1 MKKLKKISALFAAVV
16 LATTSIVNFDVNMKT
31 VSAEQQQSNN
41 KCEIAIAVSKDN
53 PVTSADAIKDSI
65 TVHPGDSFYV
75 TVLLTKNEGITN
87 GTFKLDY
94 NKDCLAIAEGEK
106 DNFVIRNKKYGYSTE
121 NEYVDSNI
129 IYNITD
135 DGTGYPMMSFVFSPI
150 TSTSVN
156 VTDTGVFFNVKF
168 TAKSDCDISENAI
181 KSDLT
186 LDFVTAKGDPDPICD
201 KDKALVQTT
210 VKPAKAIVDHT
221 WGAETVKTP
230 ANCQSGRVTTKSCT
244 HAGCN
249 ATRETTGTEKDFTKH
264 TCTPV
269 LVGNSEATH
278 LKDGNTGHYV
288 CGSDNN
294 VKISSYKGHVDDKV
308 LNKNSNHNKVLDK
321 TADLCWHC
329 DITEGDSSCDYK
341 VTAHTYGAWTVTKA
355 ATCKE
360 KGSKKQ
366 VCSVCG
372 YENVQEIS
380 INPTNHADSKPTLKG
395 FIDSTHTT
403 PGNAGVYAWDC
414 CGVSA
419 TRTDGYKD
427 NDVISA
433 NKDAHTWIY
442 DTTAD
447 GKAGQCGHCECKAIK
462 TEHNYDTTS
471 TADYCKVCKD
481 CGYKVEHI
489 AVAGGTAAI
498 HSKCKT
504 CGWVIEDGAK
514 HSFSE
519 WKVTKAPTCTVKGEE
534 IRTCSCGYKETREVD
549 ALGHNLVATDAS
561 DLSVCK
567 KCNREDCKYIE
578 YHKEVEKGGTA
589 DVHSTCS
596 VCNRVLSSKHTFTEE
611 VVKQPTCTVDG
622 QKKLTC
628 KCGYVDTTSDATV
641 IHKLGHVLSFPS
653 VQTADYCK
661 ICTRCKEETVP
672 HTPVHG
678 GTEAV
683 HEKCSVCNYIIS
695 ATHNM
700 VKNTEKSKEATCTED
715 GLLVMSCECGYEVE
729 TVIKASHKFD
739 SVVTNEDG
747 TIKRVCTVCGEEV
760 VSKVPTADE
769 KKNDFIISG
778 LGTYTEGDTISV
790 SVSDVSILGELS
802 NPQYGDVKYIPYTYR
817 INSAKEVEFE
827 DGNYNIPVSG
837 STVGARTITVVYVK
851 ATYGAEGWVVDNE
864 ATYSK
869 TGIVNVEAKPV
880 EKPDAGSGDYD
891 YDDDDDD
898 DDDLTVNTSTITSDN
913 TGANPVESTVK
924 TDANGDTTATVK
936 LSSNDAA
943 HNVNFSKLDEQA
955 QAVIKQEFV
964 FKLTAGNGV
973 IPKNTTIEISKVVTG
988 KDYNN
993 AKEVTKYVASKI
1005 AVFDINLVNQNDVK
1019 IQPNGKLSITTDL
1032 PAKFNTAN
1040 VAVFRLSSDGKSYVE
1055 LPTTVAGGKVTFE
1068 TDHFSVY
1075 VIAEKSATT
1084 VNSPKTGDS
1093 HALPMMLFIMMIS
1106 AGALLITYKRF
1117 RV

>member
-1 MKKLKKISALFAAVV
+1 MKRLKKISALIAAVV
-16 LATTSIVNFDVNMKT
+16 LATTSIVNFDVNVKT
-31 VSAEQQQSNN
+31 VSAEQQQSAN

-75 TVLLTKNEGITN
+75 TVMLTKNEGITN
-87 GTFKLDY
+87 GTIKLDY
-94 NKDCLAIAEGEK
+94 DNNCLEIADGEK
-106 DNFVIRNKKYGYSTE
+106 DRFVLENDFTTTNRYVNST
-121 NEYVDSNI
+121 VT
-129 IYNITD
+129 YNITD
-135 DGTGYPMMSFVFSPI
+135 DGYPMMAFAFSPK
-150 TSTSVN
+150 TSTLVN
-156 VTDTGVFFNVKF
+156 MTDTGVLFNVKF
-168 TAKSDCDISENAI
+168 TAKSDCDISESALQ
-181 KSDLT
+181 SSFELAFASADGT
-186 LDFVTAKGDPDPICD
+186 PDQICD
-201 KDKALVQTT
+201 KDGNLVQTT
-210 VKPAKAIVDHT
+210 VKTAKAIVDHT

-230 ANCQSGRVTTKSCT
+230 ANCQSGKVTTKTCT
-244 HAGCN
+244 HAGCK
-249 ATRETTGTEKDFTKH
+249 ATLETIGTEKDFTNH

-288 CGSDNN
+288 CGSDRT
-294 VKISSYKGHVDDKV
+294 VKITNYKGHEDDKV
-308 LNKNSNHNKVLDK
+308 ISKDTNNHHKQIVQTKDV
-321 TADLCWHC
+321 CWQC
-329 DITEGDSSCDYK
+329 DIKEGSETCGYK
-341 VTAHTYGAWTVTKA
+341 ETAHTYGAWEVTKE

-372 YENVQEIS
+372 YQNVQEIP
-380 INPTNHADSKPTLKG
+380 INPANHANKEPTLEG
-395 FIDSTHTT
+395 FTAATHTT
-403 PGNAGVYAWDC
+403 PGNAGKFYWAC
-414 CGVSA
+414 CNASA
-419 TRTDGYKD
+419 KRTDGYTD
-427 NDVISA
+427 NQVIPADA
-433 NKDAHTWIY
+433 NAHTWIY
-442 DTTAD
+442 NTAAD
-447 GKAGQCGHCECKAIK
+447 RKAGQCGHCETDGCTAIK
-462 TEHNYDTTS
+462 TTHNYDTTS
-471 TADYCKVCKD
+471 TAAHCKVCKD
-481 CGYKVEHI
+481 CGYEVEHI
-489 AVAGGTAAI
+489 KVAGGTADA
-498 HSKCKT
+498 HSKCST

-514 HSFSE
+514 HSFSD
-519 WKVTKAPTCTVKGEE
+519 WTVTKAPTCTAKGEE
-534 IRTCSCGYKETREVD
+534 TRTCTCGYKETREVV

-567 KCNREDCKYIE
+567 KCDREGCNYIE
-578 YHKEVEKGGTA
+578 YHKEVEKGGKS

-596 VCNRVLSSKHTFTEE
+596 VCNRVLSTEHTYTEE

-641 IHKLGHVLSFPS
+641 IPKLGHLFTFPA

-661 ICTRCKEETVP
+661 ICTRCKEETIA

-678 GTEAV
+678 GTEAI

-695 ATHNM
+695 ATHTM

-715 GLLVMSCECGYEVE
+715 GLLVMSCDCGYEVG
-729 TVIKASHKFD
+729 TTIKASHKFD
-739 SVVTNEDG
+739 SVEINKDG

-760 VSKVPTADE
+760 VSKIPTADE

-778 LGTYTEGDTISV
+778 VGTYTEGDTISV

-802 NPQYGDVKYIPYTYR
+802 NPQYGDVKYIPYTYK

-827 DGNYNIPVSG
+827 EGNYIIPVSG

-851 ATYGAEGWVVDNE
+851 ATYGADGWEVDNE

-898 DDDLTVNTSTITSDN
+898 DDDLPVNTSTITSDN

-1032 PAKFNTAN
+1032 PTKFNPAN

-1055 LPTTVAGGKVTFE
+1055 LPTTVAGGKITFE

>member
-1 MKKLKKISALFAAVV
+1 MKKLKKLSALIAAVV
-16 LATTSIVNFDVNMKT
+16 LATTSIVNFDVNVKT
-31 VSAEQQQSNN
+31 VSAEQQQSAN

-53 PVTSADAIKDSI
+53 SVTSADAIKDSI

-87 GTFKLDY
+87 GVIKLDY
-94 NKDCLAIAEGEK
+94 DKVCLEIAEGEEGEEGRFSE
-106 DNFVIRNKKYGYSTE
+106 NSFTASPGLTPILTYS
-121 NEYVDSNI
+121 
-129 IYNITD
+129 ITD
-135 DGTGYPMMSFVFSPI
+135 DGYPLMGFVFNKNFKP
-150 TSTSVN
+150 VN
-156 VTDTGVFFNVKF
+156 ETNTGALFNVKF
-168 TAKSDCDISENAI
+168 TAKSNCDISENAI

-201 KDKALVQTT
+201 KYGALVQTT
-210 VKPAKAIVDHT
+210 VKSAKAVVDHT
-221 WGAETVKTP
+221 WGTETVKTP
-230 ANCQSGRVTTKSCT
+230 ANCQSGKVTTKSCT
-244 HAGCN
+244 HDNCDV
-249 ATRETTGTEKDFTKH
+249 TRETTYEEKDTTNH

-269 LVGNSEATH
+269 LVDDSVATH

-288 CGSDNN
+288 CGSDKN
-294 VKISSYKGHVDDKV
+294 VTISSYKGHEDNKV
-308 LNKNSNHNKVLDK
+308 LIKNSDHNKVLDK
-321 TADLCWHC
+321 KANSCWHC

-341 VTAHTYGAWTVTKA
+341 VTAHTYGEWTVTKE

-360 KGSKKQ
+360 VGSEKQ

-372 YENVQEIS
+372 YENVQEI
-380 INPTNHADSKPTLKG
+380 PKDPKKHADTQATLKG
-395 FIDSTHTT
+395 FIAATHTT
-403 PGNAGVYAWDC
+403 SGNAGVYSWDC

-419 TRTDGYKD
+419 TRTDKYTD
-427 NDVISA
+427 NQVIPA
-433 NKDAHTWIY
+433 DKDAHTWIY
-442 DTTAD
+442 KTDAD
-447 GKAGQCGHCECKAIK
+447 GQAGQCGHCECGAIK

-471 TADYCKVCKD
+471 TADHCKVCKD
-481 CGYKVEHI
+481 CGYEVKHI
-489 AVAGGTAAI
+489 AVAGGTAAV

-567 KCNREDCKYIE
+567 KCNREGCNYIE

-611 VVKQPTCTVDG
+611 VVKKPTCTEDG

-641 IHKLGHVLSFPS
+641 IPKLGHVLSFPS

-880 EKPDAGSGDYD
+880 ENPGGGSGDYD
-891 YDDDDDD
+891 YYDDD
-898 DDDLTVNTSTITSDN
+898 DDDLSVNTSTITSDN
-913 TGANPVESTVK
+913 TGANPVETTVK
-924 TDANGDTTATVK
+924 TDTNGDTTATVK
-936 LSSNDAA
+936 LESNDVAR
-943 HNVNFSKLDEQA
+943 NVNINRLDEQA

-1032 PAKFNTAN
+1032 PAKFNPAN